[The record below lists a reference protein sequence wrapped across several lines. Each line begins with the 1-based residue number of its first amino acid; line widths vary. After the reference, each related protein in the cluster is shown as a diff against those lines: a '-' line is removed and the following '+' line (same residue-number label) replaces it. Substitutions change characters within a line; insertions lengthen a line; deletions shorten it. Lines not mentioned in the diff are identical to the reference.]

1 MREKMGLG
9 YKTGEYVKTTV
20 EAGCYYSI
28 IILLLF
34 YNIYSYEK
42 DCI

>member
-1 MREKMGLG
+1 MRGKVVLG
-9 YKTGEYVKTTV
+9 HKKTGEYVKTTV

-28 IILLLF
+28 KI
-34 YNIYSYEK
+34 IYSYEK